1 MYSGMLSIGLDP
13 INEQIGAPRVSDSTP
28 KNLPVGKY
36 AYFCRIHPWM
46 RGSFE
51 VTR

>member
-1 MYSGMLSIGLDP
+1 V
-13 INEQIGAPRVSDSTP
+13 ASTP
-28 KNLPVGKY
+28 KNLAVGKY

-51 VTR
+51 VVPK